1 MELNKR
7 YIIDLSQAKSPA
19 DIVFELSNIIEK
31 PEAANQKIWLKLGDI
46 QLNQSQILSINSL
59 INSINSTLSLIE
71 SQSQQTELAA
81 ATLGICTKDVEEEIK
96 EELEQNTP
104 EAPLN
109 TDFEKP
115 TEQYIPMTDHID
127 NELKNTEEN
136 SLDKEAS
143 EEVEEAED
151 AEEDNA
157 LEENPENKS
166 DKTDKSNEK
175 DNETTS
181 AEIIE
186 SKDDAEKT
194 EDKKDEIEYPFLKKP
209 EDIQEQTENSSPVS
223 QTNTDEEIKD
233 ELDSIFDSETKLEN
247 ILSDDKDIN
256 AMKNWP
262 LTKETGIDSDI
273 EIPEEEMTD
282 EDYEILQMNTQYH
295 KQTVRSG
302 QVIKSNGN
310 VVIIGD
316 CHPGCEIHAAGDIT
330 VWGILGGIAHAGC
343 NGNTRAR
350 IRALNLNAIQLRIA
364 DSYARRPDHI
374 KNIYVE
380 KSNTFTPEE
389 ARNINGSIVILKIND
404 K

>member
-127 NELKNTEEN
+127 NELKNTEGN

-143 EEVEEAED
+143 EQT
-151 AEEDNA
+151 EEDNTA
-157 LEENPENKS
+157 EENSENKS

>member
-1 MELNKR
+1 MDLNKR
-7 YIIDLSQAKSPA
+7 YIIDLSHAQSPA
-19 DIVFELSNIIEK
+19 DIVFELSSIIEK
-31 PEAANQKIWLKLGDI
+31 DEASNKKIWLKLGNI
-46 QLNQSQILSINSL
+46 TLNQSQLLSINSL

-71 SQSQQTELAA
+71 SESQQTELAA
-81 ATLGICTKDVEEEIK
+81 ATLGISTKDVEEELQ
-96 EELEQNTP
+96 EEIQQMESESEKTVEDTP
-104 EAPLN
+104 S
-109 TDFEKP
+109 
-115 TEQYIPMTDHID
+115 EQYIPMTDHID
-127 NELKNTEEN
+127 QEDSEKEQTTEEN
-136 SLDKEAS
+136 EVIENEQMESSNTEKEEILEQNETSEQQEIENIEETENQEAENTEDNISTES
-143 EEVEEAED
+143 EENEE
-151 AEEDNA
+151 
-157 LEENPENKS
+157 
-166 DKTDKSNEK
+166 
-175 DNETTS
+175 ET
-181 AEIIE
+181 A
-186 SKDDAEKT
+186 
-194 EDKKDEIEYPFLKKP
+194 
-209 EDIQEQTENSSPVS
+209 QNQ
-223 QTNTDEEIKD
+223 EEIQNS
-233 ELDSIFDSETKLEN
+233 LDSIFDSEAKLEN
-247 ILSDDKDIN
+247 ILNEDKDIN
-256 AMKNWP
+256 EMKNWP
-262 LTKETGIDSDI
+262 LTKEVGEF

-343 NGNTRAR
+343 NGNTKAR

-380 KSNTFTPEE
+380 KSNNFTPEE

>member
-1 MELNKR
+1 MDLNKR
-7 YIIDLSQAKSPA
+7 YIIDLSHAQSPA
-19 DIVFELSNIIEK
+19 DIVFELSSIIEK
-31 PEAANQKIWLKLGDI
+31 DEASNKKIWLKLGNI
-46 QLNQSQILSINSL
+46 TLNQSQLLSINSL

-71 SQSQQTELAA
+71 SESQQTELAA
-81 ATLGICTKDVEEEIK
+81 ATLGISTKDVEEELQ
-96 EELEQNTP
+96 EEIQQMESESEKTVEDTP
-104 EAPLN
+104 S
-109 TDFEKP
+109 
-115 TEQYIPMTDHID
+115 EQYIPMTDHIYQED
-127 NELKNTEEN
+127 SEKEQTTEEN
-136 SLDKEAS
+136 NVIQNEKLELS
-143 EEVEEAED
+143 ED
-151 AEEDNA
+151 AKE
-157 LEENPENKS
+157 
-166 DKTDKSNEK
+166 
-175 DNETTS
+175 
-181 AEIIE
+181 EIIE
-186 SKDDAEKT
+186 KNETFEQQKNEST
-194 EDKKDEIEYPFLKKP
+194 EENKNQELENTNNNVSTEP
-209 EDIQEQTENSSPVS
+209 EEQEGNEEETAQN
-223 QTNTDEEIKD
+223 QEEIQNS
-233 ELDSIFDSETKLEN
+233 LDSIFDSEAKLEN
-247 ILSDDKDIN
+247 ILNEDKDIN
-256 AMKNWP
+256 EMKNWP
-262 LTKETGIDSDI
+262 LTKEVGEF

-343 NGNTRAR
+343 NGNTKAR

-380 KSNTFTPEE
+380 KSNNFTPEE